1 MAKRLWGPLLGVLL
15 GFAGAG
21 ALFWAARPP
30 RGTPVILRPPPTP
43 APVVVDVDGAVATPG
58 VYSLPPESRVQD
70 ALSAAGGLLPEAD
83 TRSLNL
89 AAPLE
94 DGIRLWVPAYPQET
108 EAPASRA
115 AAPGNSEGASVP
127 SEAGGASKI
136 NLNTASQAELETL
149 PGIGPALAENIISYR
164 QEHGPFVI
172 IDEIQNVS
180 GIGPAKF
187 EKIRDLIT
195 VEP

>member
-30 RGTPVILRPPPTP
+30 QGTPVTLRPPPTP
-43 APVVVDVDGAVATPG
+43 APLVVNVDGAVAAPG

-70 ALSAAGGLLPEAD
+70 ALTAAGGLLPEAD

-94 DGIRLWVPAYPQET
+94 DGIRLWVPASPQET

-115 AAPGNSEGASVP
+115 AAPGNFEGESPSSETGA
-127 SEAGGASKI
+127 ASKI

-149 PGIGPALAENIISYR
+149 PGIGPALAQNIIAYR

>member
-1 MAKRLWGPLLGVLL
+1 MAKRMWGPLLGVLL

-21 ALFWAARPP
+21 ALFWATRPP
-30 RGTPVILRPPPTP
+30 QGTPVTLRPPPTP
-43 APVVVDVDGAVATPG
+43 APLVVDVDGAVAAPG
-58 VYSLPPESRVQD
+58 VYSLPPESRVRD
-70 ALSAAGGLLPEAD
+70 ALDAAGGLLPEAD

-94 DGIRLWVPAYPQET
+94 DGTRLWVPALPQET
-108 EAPASRA
+108 
-115 AAPGNSEGASVP
+115 AAPQSRSISPGSLGGQAASSGAD
-127 SEAGGASKI
+127 AISKI
-136 NLNTASQAELETL
+136 NLNTASQEELESL
-149 PGIGPALAENIISYR
+149 PGIGPALAENIITYR
-164 QEHGPFVI
+164 QEHGPFVV

-195 VEP
+195 VAP